1 MIFILLAWIEPRA
14 LASREY
20 CLELSLFEF
29 ALLLLFEFALSLFS
43 LLPRVISSSFALYIG
58 AFSFA
63 TLAISSDLLVLLKSN
78 PRPSISIFPL
88 LACFSNG
95 AFVVSLTLFAFINPA
110 PFI

>member
-29 ALLLLFEFALSLFS
+29 ALLLFS

-88 LACFSNG
+88 LADFSNG

-110 PFI
+110 PLI